1 MHGKVNI
8 MRLSMET
15 ENSYISIRGARVHNL
30 KNVDIDIPRDRLI
43 VITGVSGSGKSS
55 LAFDTIFAEGQRR
68 YIESLS
74 TYARQFLEQLEKPDV
89 DLIEGLP
96 PTVAIEQRTIA
107 TNPRSTVATT
117 SEIYDYLRLLY
128 ARIGTPHCHKCEQ
141 EVSRQ
146 SVDEIVDKV
155 MQIPLGTRIMLLAPI
170 IKGKKGEHREVL
182 EAVRKDGFV
191 RARIDGVLLDITQPI
206 KLSRYKTHDIEALV
220 DRLVIKEDIGARLYD
235 SIQTCLEVGEGMM
248 VLSQEKMRA
257 WHDALFSQR
266 YACKQCGVSLEELPP
281 RLFSFNS
288 PYGACPA
295 CEGLGSRMEFDPEL
309 IIPDKALSLRQGA
322 VRVWEEDSSRI
333 NRRYASL
340 LKDFSE
346 KFPAQLDVPFKKL
359 PKGRSEAL
367 LYGANGATK
376 KDFEGIIPT
385 LRDLYDKTE
394 REGIRRYLESYMSE
408 RPCEACNGARL
419 RPEALAVRVGKKTIS
434 ELTSMH
440 VERAIKFFRGLSFT
454 GEKELIAREILKEV
468 IGRLQFLLNLG
479 LGYLALDRTS
489 TTLSGGESQRLRLA
503 SQIGS
508 GLVGVCYVLDEPT
521 MGLHARD
528 GEMLIQTLKSLR
540 DQGNTVIVVEHDEET
555 IRNADEIIDLGPGA
569 GENGGRIVSHG
580 TLANVLEG
588 TGSLTAS
595 YLRREL
601 EINLPTRRRK
611 MDPRHTI
618 VIKNGRENNLKSI
631 DADFPLGVF
640 CCVTGVSGSG
650 KSTLV
655 DQILHRALSRA
666 IYGSKLK
673 PGAHDCIIGI
683 EKIDKV
689 IEIDQSP
696 IGRRGRSN
704 PATYTKVFTHVRQV
718 FAQTKEARLRGYGPG
733 RFSFNVKTGRCL
745 DCQGQGTKKLEMHFL
760 PDTYAT
766 CDQCKGKR
774 YNKETLE
781 ILYKDKTIADVL
793 AMTVDEAHKFFRNI
807 PNVERTLRTLRDVGL
822 GYMTLGQPSNTLS
835 GGEAQRVKLSTELAK
850 YPTGK
855 TLYILDEPTVGLH
868 FADIQNLL
876 KILNRLVDMGN
887 TVIVIEHHLDVIK
900 QADYIMDLGPEGG
913 DAGGELVVA
922 GTPEQVAKNKR
933 SHTGRALKKH
943 LA

>member
-1 MHGKVNI
+1 
-8 MRLSMET
+8 
-15 ENSYISIRGARVHNL
+15 
-30 KNVDIDIPRDRLI
+30 
-43 VITGVSGSGKSS
+43 
-55 LAFDTIFAEGQRR
+55 
-68 YIESLS
+68 
-74 TYARQFLEQLEKPDV
+74 
-89 DLIEGLP
+89 
-96 PTVAIEQRTIA
+96 
-107 TNPRSTVATT
+107 
-117 SEIYDYLRLLY
+117 
-128 ARIGTPHCHKCEQ
+128 
-141 EVSRQ
+141 
-146 SVDEIVDKV
+146 
-155 MQIPLGTRIMLLAPI
+155 
-170 IKGKKGEHREVL
+170 
-182 EAVRKDGFV
+182 
-191 RARIDGVLLDITQPI
+191 
-206 KLSRYKTHDIEALV
+206 
-220 DRLVIKEDIGARLYD
+220 
-235 SIQTCLEVGEGMM
+235 
-248 VLSQEKMRA
+248 
-257 WHDALFSQR
+257 
-266 YACKQCGVSLEELPP
+266 
-281 RLFSFNS
+281 
-288 PYGACPA
+288 
-295 CEGLGSRMEFDPEL
+295 
-309 IIPDKALSLRQGA
+309 
-322 VRVWEEDSSRI
+322 
-333 NRRYASL
+333 
-340 LKDFSE
+340 
-346 KFPAQLDVPFKKL
+346 
-359 PKGRSEAL
+359 
-367 LYGANGATK
+367 
-376 KDFEGIIPT
+376 
-385 LRDLYDKTE
+385 
-394 REGIRRYLESYMSE
+394 
-408 RPCEACNGARL
+408 
-419 RPEALAVRVGKKTIS
+419 
-434 ELTSMH
+434 
-440 VERAIKFFRGLSFT
+440 
-454 GEKELIAREILKEV
+454 
-468 IGRLQFLLNLG
+468 
-479 LGYLALDRTS
+479 
-489 TTLSGGESQRLRLA
+489 
-503 SQIGS
+503 
-508 GLVGVCYVLDEPT
+508 
-521 MGLHARD
+521 
-528 GEMLIQTLKSLR
+528 
-540 DQGNTVIVVEHDEET
+540 
-555 IRNADEIIDLGPGA
+555 
-569 GENGGRIVSHG
+569 
-580 TLANVLEG
+580 
-588 TGSLTAS
+588 
-595 YLRREL
+595 
-601 EINLPTRRRK
+601 

-631 DADFPLGVF
+631 DAEFPLGVF

-696 IGRRGRSN
+696 IGRTPRSN

-835 GGEAQRVKLSTELAK
+835 GGEAQRVKPSTELAK

>member
-1 MHGKVNI
+1 MT
-8 MRLSMET
+8 T
-15 ENSYISIRGARVHNL
+15 ENNYISIRGARVHNL
-30 KNVDIDIPRDRLI
+30 KNINIDIPRDRLV

-128 ARIGTPHCHKCEQ
+128 ARIGTPHCHKCGQ
-141 EVSRQ
+141 DVSRQ

-155 MQIPLGTRIMLLAPI
+155 MQIPPGTRIMLLAPV

-182 EAVRKDGFV
+182 EAAMKEGFV

-206 KLSRYKTHDIEALV
+206 KLSRYKTHHIEVLV
-220 DRLVIKEDIGARLYD
+220 DRLVIKEEVGARLYD
-235 SIQTCLEVGEGMM
+235 SIQTCLEVGEGML
-248 VLSQEKMRA
+248 VLSQEKRRE
-257 WHDALFSQR
+257 WHDTLFSQR
-266 YACKQCGVSLEELPP
+266 YACKQCGIGLEELAP

-288 PYGACPA
+288 PYGACPV

-309 IIPDKALSLRQGA
+309 IVPDKTLSLRQGA
-322 VRVWEEDSSRI
+322 IRVWEEGGTRI
-333 NRRYASL
+333 NRRYGGL
-340 LKDFSE
+340 LKDFSK
-346 KFPAQLDVPFKKL
+346 KFSAPLDVPFKKL
-359 PKGRSEAL
+359 PKGIKKIL
-367 LYGANGATK
+367 LYGTNGTTK
-376 KDFEGIIPT
+376 KDFEGIVPA
-385 LRDLYDKTE
+385 LRDIYNKME
-394 REGIRRYLESYMSE
+394 RESVRTYLESYMSE
-408 RPCEACNGARL
+408 HLCEACSGARL
-419 RPEALAVRVGKKTIS
+419 RPEALAVRVGGKPIS
-434 ELTSMH
+434 KLTAMD
-440 VERAIKFFRGLSFT
+440 VEKALEFFRGLSFT
-454 GEKELIAREILKEV
+454 GEKDLIAREILKE
-468 IGRLQFLLNLG
+468 ITGRLQFILNLG
-479 LGYLALDRTS
+479 LGYLTLDRTS
-489 TTLSGGESQRLRLA
+489 TTLSGGEAQRLRLA
-503 SQIGS
+503 SQVGS

-521 MGLHARD
+521 IGLHARD
-528 GEMLIQTLKSLR
+528 GERLIKTLKSLR

-555 IRNADEIIDLGPGA
+555 IRNADDIIDLGPGA
-569 GENGGRIVSHG
+569 GDSGGKIVSHG
-580 TLANVLEG
+580 TLKNILERN
-588 TGSLTAS
+588 GSLTAS

-601 EINLPTRRRK
+601 EINLPTRHRK
-611 MDPRHTI
+611 VDPKSTI
-618 VIKNGRENNLKSI
+618 VIKNVRENNLKSI
-631 DADFPLGVF
+631 DVEFPLGVF

-666 IYGSKLK
+666 IYRSKLK
-673 PGAHDCIIGI
+673 PGAHDRITGI

-696 IGRRGRSN
+696 IGRTPRSN
-704 PATYTKVFTHVRQV
+704 PATYTKVFTHIRQV
-718 FAQTKEARLRGYGPG
+718 FAQTKEARLRGYNPG
-733 RFSFNVKTGRCL
+733 RFSFNVKAGRCGN
-745 DCQGQGTKKLEMHFL
+745 CQGQGTKKLEMHFL

-766 CDQCKGKR
+766 CDQCKGRR

-781 ILYKDKTIADVL
+781 IIYKNKTIADVL
-793 AMTVDEAHKFFRNI
+793 DMTMDEAHEFFRNI
-807 PNVERTLRTLRDVGL
+807 PNIERILRTLRDVGL
-822 GYMTLGQPSNTLS
+822 RYMTIGQPSNTLS

-850 YPTGK
+850 YPTGR

-900 QADYIMDLGPEGG
+900 QADYVIDLGPEGG
-913 DAGGELVVA
+913 DAGGELVAA
-922 GTPEQVAKNKR
+922 GTPEQIVKNRR
-933 SHTGRALKKH
+933 SHTGRALKKY